1 MEREGALYNSSINKN
16 GTNILFRRPP
26 DIIKTSYDE
35 DSYYNHL
42 NNVKKKNLKYYII
55 ENESLMLDLDRPQD
69 LKTIYKKLKS
79 SRTKKVIEKFGL
91 EIL

>member
-1 MEREGALYNSSINKN
+1 
-16 GTNILFRRPP
+16 
-26 DIIKTSYDE
+26 
-35 DSYYNHL
+35 
-42 NNVKKKNLKYYII
+42 
-55 ENESLMLDLDRPQD
+55 MLDLDHPQD